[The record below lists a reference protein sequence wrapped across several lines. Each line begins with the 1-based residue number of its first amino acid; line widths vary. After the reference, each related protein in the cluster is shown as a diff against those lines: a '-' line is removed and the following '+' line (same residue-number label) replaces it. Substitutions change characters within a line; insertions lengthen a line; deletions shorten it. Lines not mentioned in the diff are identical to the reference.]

1 MSLPYEIFRKQ
12 EVEISR
18 RRFIKLGTLATLAI
32 MSPCPSFAARGNR
45 LSPERSLSFYNI
57 HTQESLSTVYWAKGR
72 YVSEAL
78 ADIDHILR
86 DHRAEK
92 TKPIDTRLLDLLYGI
107 AMELEAG
114 EPFHIISGYRSPKT
128 NALLHRH
135 GRGTAKHSLHM
146 HGKAIDIQL
155 PDCRL
160 PLLRRVAMRLRGGG
174 VGYYPHS
181 NFVHVDVGRV
191 RYWYG

>member
-18 RRFIKLGTLATLAI
+18 RRFIKLGALATLAI
-32 MSPCPSFAARGNR
+32 MSPCPSFAARGEP
-45 LSPERSLSFYNI
+45 LSPERSLSFYNL
-57 HTQESLSTVYWAKGR
+57 HTEESLKTVYWAKGR
-72 YVSEAL
+72 YLSEAL
-78 ADIDHILR
+78 ADIEHILR
-86 DHRAEK
+86 DHRAGK

-114 EPFHIISGYRSPKT
+114 EPFHIISGYRCPKT
-128 NALLHRH
+128 NALLHTH
-135 GRGTAKHSLHM
+135 GRGTAKDSLHM
-146 HGKAIDIQL
+146 YGKAVDIQL

-160 PLLRRVAMRLRGGG
+160 ALLRRVAMNLRGGG

-191 RYWYG
+191 RYW